1 MGDVVFLNE
10 YKKQHGIPLPRSP
23 YYTLKATQE
32 QLREAYRLASELLEV
47 PFDYRGVPPYAV
59 LVGYEEIKSGNI
71 KLLKRMH
78 AFSTKKAFESMAGI
92 NGHYCIALVRKC
104 E

>member
-23 YYTLKATQE
+23 YYTLKATDNQLQE
-32 QLREAYRLASELLEV
+32 ACRLASELMKE
-47 PFDYRGVPPYAV
+47 PFDYRGLPPYAV
-59 LVGYEEIKSGNI
+59 LVGYEDIKTGNI
-71 KLLKRMH
+71 KLLKRMS
-78 AFSTKKAFESMAGI
+78 AYSTKKAFESMAGI
-92 NGHYCIALVRKC
+92 KVHYCVALVRKY